1 MRVSIAGVPYAQMK
15 SRGRREG
22 RTEWSNTV
30 QQQTAHLE
38 PLRGPCR
45 VRVLFR
51 LPPSKYPSDHP
62 YGMDLD
68 NLLKRFF
75 DALEKTVFKSV
86 PGRDGCV
93 IELEAQKRR
102 VGSDAEAGADVEI
115 EPITDVERSWPG
127 AER

>member
-1 MRVSIAGVPYAQMK
+1 
-15 SRGRREG
+15 
-22 RTEWSNTV
+22 
-30 QQQTAHLE
+30 
-38 PLRGPCR
+38 
-45 VRVLFR
+45 
-51 LPPSKYPSDHP
+51 
-62 YGMDLD
+62 MDLD